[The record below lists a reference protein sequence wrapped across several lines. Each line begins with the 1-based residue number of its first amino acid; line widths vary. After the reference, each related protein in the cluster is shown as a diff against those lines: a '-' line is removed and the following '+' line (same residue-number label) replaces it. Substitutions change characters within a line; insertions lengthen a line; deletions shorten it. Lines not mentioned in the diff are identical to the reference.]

1 MVADVAVSVLE
12 LQCCLVLHHY
22 FPSEIHLSM
31 KQYYAEAKQ
40 TVEQLKADYTL
51 LGEMRFMSESQNI
64 PADVIVRHDR
74 QAT

>member
-1 MVADVAVSVLE
+1 
-12 LQCCLVLHHY
+12 
-22 FPSEIHLSM
+22 M

>member
-1 MVADVAVSVLE
+1 MRV
-12 LQCCLVLHHY
+12 
-22 FPSEIHLSM
+22 HLSM
-31 KQYYAEAKQ
+31 KLYYAEAKQ

>member
-1 MVADVAVSVLE
+1 MRV
-12 LQCCLVLHHY
+12 
-22 FPSEIHLSM
+22 HLSM

-51 LGEMRFMSESQNI
+51 LGEMRFMS
-64 PADVIVRHDR
+64 ADVIVRHDR